1 MRTAAVRERYRGTM
15 LIAAFLLLC
24 CSASS
29 VPPIVLHNQKIFL
42 GSYDILGPF
51 ACGRDEVEGFA
62 FDNATALAAAAPHLS
77 HPLPSELANGGVI
90 NEWQTVRKGTD
101 GSARISF
108 DAIDWNALYRA
119 R

>member
-1 MRTAAVRERYRGTM
+1 MPHSVHQPCTAVQGLEKVASMRTAARERYRGT
-15 LIAAFLLLC
+15 IAALLLHF

-51 ACGRDEVEGFA
+51 ACGTDEVEGSP

-77 HPLPSELANGGVI
+77 HPLPRN
-90 NEWQTVRKGTD
+90 
-101 GSARISF
+101 
-108 DAIDWNALYRA
+108 
-119 R
+119 